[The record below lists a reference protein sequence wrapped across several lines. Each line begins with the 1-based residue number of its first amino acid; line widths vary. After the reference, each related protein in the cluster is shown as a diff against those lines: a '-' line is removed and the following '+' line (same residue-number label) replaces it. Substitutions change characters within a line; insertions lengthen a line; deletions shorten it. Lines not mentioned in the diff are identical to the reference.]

1 MALNIWSPNNAK
13 KNNVGIT
20 YACVYACKCA
30 FKMKML
36 WMFMNLS
43 PNHDFHGPLKQ
54 LQKQPREVF
63 EHTQQQQW
71 CSSS

>member
-1 MALNIWSPNNAK
+1 MQK
-13 KNNVGIT
+13 K
-20 YACVYACKCA
+20 CKNHLC
-30 FKMKML
+30 MCLCMQNEML
-36 WMFMNLS
+36 GMFTNLS